1 MGEYRGNLSD
11 SDPSVMGAALR
22 PVILLWIAGPYPD
35 ERSSFMK
42 KRIIALL
49 MAAAMTLSLMAGC
62 AKEEEPSDQPDKQTP
77 DVSDADQ
84 QKPEDDPEPQEEK
97 DTFTIAI
104 SYMPDNLAPS
114 TGGSDDYTSMTRP
127 IYDRFYLENDQ
138 GGIDYYLA
146 DNLDISEDGLTYTLH
161 IRDDANW
168 SDGTPITTKD
178 IQFTYDYYMLRNG
191 RVSWGAVNGQPV
203 TITAKDDKTMEFVL
217 PEPYAYYIVSLS
229 STVLFPAHVFDGDA
243 QKLMDDQTTYTT
255 PNIVTSGPYVVKEI
269 NEDSIVFEARQD
281 YYRGVPPVKNVV
293 MKVIGSGSTRAIA
306 FENGEID
313 YMRLT
318 TAEEIEKYSAQT
330 DKYNMYSFSEAR
342 LNYLQINPFGPAN
355 LTEEQRQALFYAIDC
370 QQVIDGAYGS
380 DELAQPANSILT
392 PDISLYDP
400 NCKSYTQDL
409 EKAKELAKSSGL
421 EGKTLVYVYN
431 ADRPNMEAVAV
442 VLQQQLAQIG
452 VNLQIEGLDSS
463 TFFPRFFAMLYSS
476 GQENTWDLGTNG
488 WDSMRGRTLN
498 QAYSYLNRADGAWG
512 FSQEIGQK
520 AFKINTLTNPD
531 EAKAL
536 AAEVQQE
543 ALEEFRI
550 YPLTYTNYILV
561 SQKNVTGL
569 DCTPIVPEFAD
580 YLGISVNG

>member
-1 MGEYRGNLSD
+1 MRYRD
-11 SDPSVMGAALR
+11 SPGMR
-22 PVILLWIAGPYPD
+22 K
-35 ERSSFMK
+35 EFFMK
-42 KRIIALL
+42 KRMIASL
-49 MAAAMTLSLMAGC
+49 MAAVMALSMLAGC
-62 AKEEEPSDQPDKQTP
+62 SNDDQSEQPSDQSAPQ
-77 DVSDADQ
+77 VSDNGGTGNGDKETENPTEA
-84 QKPEDDPEPQEEK
+84 PSGPAEEK

-104 SYMPDNLAPS
+104 SYMPDSLAPS
-114 TGGSDDYTSMTRP
+114 TGGSDDYTSITRP
-127 IYDRFYLENDQ
+127 IYDRFFLENNQ

-146 DNLDISEDGLTYTLH
+146 DQLDISEDGLTYTMH

-168 SDGTPITTKD
+168 SDGTPITTED
-178 IQFTYDYYMLRNG
+178 ILFTYDYYMLRNG

-203 TITAKDDKTMEFVL
+203 TMTAKDDKTMEFVL

-229 STVLFPAHVFDGDA
+229 GTVIFPSHVFGGDA
-243 QKLMDDQTTYTT
+243 QKMMDDQSMYSTTE
-255 PNIVTSGPYVVKEI
+255 IVTSGPYTVKEI
-269 NEDSIVFEARQD
+269 NPDSIVFEARQD

-293 MKVIGSGSTRAIA
+293 MKVIGSGSTRAIS

-318 TAEEIEKYSAQT
+318 TAEEIEKYSAQS

-342 LNYLQINPFGPAN
+342 LNYLQVNPFGPAE

-380 DELAQPANSILT
+380 DQLAQPANSILT
-392 PDISLYDP
+392 PDLSLYDP
-400 NCKSYTQDL
+400 NCKSYSQDL

-463 TFFPRFFAMLYSS
+463 TFFPRFFAMLYKS

-498 QAYSYLNRADGAWG
+498 QAYSYLNRTDGAWG
-512 FSQEIGQK
+512 FSEDIGQK
-520 AFKINTLTNPD
+520 AFKINTLTNLD

-536 AAEVQQE
+536 AAEVQQQ
-543 ALEEFRI
+543 ALEEFWI
-550 YPLTYTNYILV
+550 YPLTYTNYVMV

-580 YLGISVNG
+580 YMGISVNG

>member
-1 MGEYRGNLSD
+1 MFPKTMRHRD
-11 SDPSVMGAALR
+11 
-22 PVILLWIAGPYPD
+22 GPGTRK
-35 ERSSFMK
+35 EFFMN
-42 KRIIALL
+42 KRMIALL
-49 MAAAMTLSLMAGC
+49 MAAVMALSMLAGC
-62 AKEEEPSDQPDKQTP
+62 SNDSQQAQASDQSTPPVSSSGGTENGDKENP
-77 DVSDADQ
+77 AEAPS
-84 QKPEDDPEPQEEK
+84 EPAGEK

-104 SYMPDNLAPS
+104 SYMPDSLAPS
-114 TGGSDDYTSMTRP
+114 TGGSDDYTSITRP
-127 IYDRFYLENDQ
+127 IYDRFFLENNQ

-146 DNLDISEDGLTYTLH
+146 DQLDISEDGLTYTMH

-168 SDGTPITTKD
+168 SDGTPITTQD
-178 IQFTYDYYMLRNG
+178 ILFTYDYYMLRNG

-203 TITAKDDKTMEFVL
+203 TMTVKDDKTMEFVL

-229 STVLFPAHVFDGDA
+229 GTVIFPSHVFGGDA
-243 QKLMDDQTTYTT
+243 QKMMDDQSMYSTTA
-255 PNIVTSGPYVVKEI
+255 IVTSGPYTVKEI
-269 NEDSIVFEARQD
+269 NPDSIVFEARQD

-293 MKVIGSGSTRAIA
+293 MKVIGSGSTRAIS

-318 TAEEIEKYSAQT
+318 TAEEIEKYSAQS

-342 LNYLQINPFGPAN
+342 LNYLQVNPFGPAA

-380 DELAQPANSILT
+380 DQLAQPANSILT
-392 PDISLYDP
+392 PDLSLYDP

-498 QAYSYLNRADGAWG
+498 QAYSYLNRTDGAWG
-512 FSQEIGQK
+512 FSEDIGQK
-520 AFKINTLTNPD
+520 AFKINTLTDMD

-536 AAEVQQE
+536 AAEVQQQ
-543 ALEEFRI
+543 ALEEFWI
-550 YPLTYTNYILV
+550 YPLTYTNYVMV

-580 YLGISVNG
+580 YMGISVNG

>member
-1 MGEYRGNLSD
+1 MN
-11 SDPSVMGAALR
+11 
-22 PVILLWIAGPYPD
+22 
-35 ERSSFMK
+35 
-42 KRIIALL
+42 KRRIALL
-49 MAAAMTLSLMAGC
+49 VATILALSVLAGC
-62 AKEEEPSDQPDKQTP
+62 SQDGQSAQTP
-77 DVSDADQ
+77 SQSAPQVSGSGTENTDKEAEQ
-84 QKPEDDPEPQEEK
+84 QPEDQTGPAEEK

-104 SYMPDNLAPS
+104 SYMPDSLAPS
-114 TGGSDDYTSMTRP
+114 TGGSDDYTSITRP
-127 IYDRFYLENDQ
+127 IYDRFFLENNQ

-146 DNLDISEDGLTYTLH
+146 DQLDISEDGLNYTMH

-168 SDGTPITTKD
+168 SDGTPITTED
-178 IQFTYDYYMLRNG
+178 ILFTYDYYMLRNG

-203 TITAKDDKTMEFVL
+203 TMTAKDDKTMEFVL

-229 STVLFPAHVFDGDA
+229 GTVIFPAHVFGGDA
-243 QKLMDDQTTYTT
+243 QKMMDDQSMYST
-255 PNIVTSGPYVVKEI
+255 PEIVTSGAYTVKEI
-269 NEDSIVFEARQD
+269 NADSIVFEARED

-293 MKVIGSGSTRAIA
+293 MKVIGSGSTRAIS

-318 TAEEIEKYSAQT
+318 TAEEIEKYSAQS

-342 LNYLQINPFGPAN
+342 LNYLQVNPFGPAS

-370 QQVIDGAYGS
+370 QQVIEGAYGT
-380 DELAQPANSILT
+380 EQLAQPANSILT

-409 EKAKELAKSSGL
+409 EKAKELATSSGL
-421 EGKTLVYVYN
+421 AGKTLVYVYN

-498 QAYSYLNRADGAWG
+498 QAYSYLNRTDGAWG
-512 FSQEIGQK
+512 FSEDIGQK
-520 AFKINTLTNPD
+520 AFKINTLTDTD

-536 AAEVQQE
+536 AAEVQQQ
-543 ALEEFRI
+543 ALEEFWI
-550 YPLTYTNYILV
+550 YPLTYTNYVMV

-580 YLGISVNG
+580 YMGISVNG

>member
-512 FSQEIGQK
+512 FSEEIGQK

>member
-1 MGEYRGNLSD
+1 
-11 SDPSVMGAALR
+11 
-22 PVILLWIAGPYPD
+22 
-35 ERSSFMK
+35 MK

-62 AKEEEPSDQPDKQTP
+62 AKDEEPADQPDSNATGTDDADKQTP
-77 DVSDADQ
+77 DS
-84 QKPEDDPEPQEEK
+84 DPEPAEEK

-127 IYDRFYLENDQ
+127 IYDRFFLENSE

-146 DNLDISEDGLTYTLH
+146 DKLDISEDGLTYTLH

-203 TITAKDDKTMEFVL
+203 TMTAKDDKTMEFVL
-217 PEPYAYYIVSLS
+217 PEPYSYYIVSLS
-229 STVLFPAHVFDGDA
+229 GTVIFPSHAFDGDA

-255 PNIVTSGPYVVKEI
+255 TNIVTSGPYTVKEI

-498 QAYSYLNRADGAWG
+498 QAYSYLNRTDGAWG
-512 FSQEIGQK
+512 FSEEIGQK
-520 AFKINTLTNPD
+520 AFQINTLTNAD
-531 EAKAL
+531 EARAL
-536 AAEVQQE
+536 AAEVQKE

-580 YLGISVNG
+580 YMGISVNG

>member
-1 MGEYRGNLSD
+1 
-11 SDPSVMGAALR
+11 
-22 PVILLWIAGPYPD
+22 
-35 ERSSFMK
+35 
-42 KRIIALL
+42 
-49 MAAAMTLSLMAGC
+49 MTLSLMAGC
-62 AKEEEPSDQPDKQTP
+62 AKDEEPADQPDSNATGTDDADKQTP
-77 DVSDADQ
+77 DS
-84 QKPEDDPEPQEEK
+84 DPEPAEEK

-127 IYDRFYLENDQ
+127 IYDRFFLENSE

-146 DNLDISEDGLTYTLH
+146 DKLDISEDGLTYTLH

-203 TITAKDDKTMEFVL
+203 TMTAKDDKTMEFVL
-217 PEPYAYYIVSLS
+217 PEPYSYYIVSLS
-229 STVLFPAHVFDGDA
+229 GTVIFPSHAFDGDA

-255 PNIVTSGPYVVKEI
+255 TNIVTSGPYTVKEI

-400 NCKSYTQDL
+400 NCTSYTQDL

-498 QAYSYLNRADGAWG
+498 QAYSYLNRTDGAWG
-512 FSQEIGQK
+512 FSEEIGQK
-520 AFKINTLTNPD
+520 AFQINTLTNAD

-536 AAEVQQE
+536 AAEVQKE

-580 YLGISVNG
+580 YMGISVNG

>member
-498 QAYSYLNRADGAWG
+498 QAYSYLNRKDGAWG